1 MPLLE
6 NLMKAIK
13 ATGKPIS
20 APAPYAHDGDEIF
33 LGDADSRRRDADLAI
48 LRSLC
53 S

>member
-13 ATGKPIS
+13 PAGKPM
-20 APAPYAHDGDEIF
+20 PAVACHAHGSDEIF
-33 LGDADSRRRDADLAI
+33 LGDADTRKRDADLAI

>member
-6 NLMKAIK
+6 NLMKAV
-13 ATGKPIS
+13 KP
-20 APAPYAHDGDEIF
+20 ADKPMPAVACHAHDSDEIF
-33 LGDADSRRRDADLAI
+33 LGDAESRQRDADLAI